1 MTKRK
6 SIILLIIAVVI
17 VISTVIVIRV
27 NLSTEKQKNV
37 DDNSEL
43 FYVKETNS
51 NTSFDEK
58 KLKSATVYYN
68 SITNSKVSLQDI
80 EDAYTQKNDLYN
92 DYLKVYNEY
101 YVEAVRDSLD
111 LIARREYDC
120 FFYSELTEE
129 QQGKIDNI
137 FYAEQDLV
145 NAYYND
151 DSIMLC
157 DLKNSQQLEFYNEY
171 KNPDYVIN
179 DENMEVSGINKML
192 LEYPN
197 FHEEYADFSDEK
209 ILRLFHGRE
218 KNGSLEFDEDELAK
232 YAFYY
237 NLLTESDVSVEDLE
251 TACKEKND
259 LCYDYLGYEY
269 WFLDGLEKSL
279 KMISFYENQTA
290 GYDISDIRHLEK
302 IYLCLQEIVN
312 DYYGDSRIMFYEL
325 SADKRE
331 ELCKAYVDPTYLMN
345 ESIMGNASQIIGGT
359 KISGHGLIT
368 YKSGNNVIIRHK
380 RKNGEILIVEG
391 KYKDIEGLSVG
402 DYVEYSFHDNCNYS
416 TNKYNGVQFEEIESQ
431 DKPKNFN
438 EESYYAPEQAA
449 KKNRMIDIGALIF
462 GSACIVAMVVYF
474 RKINNQIEEGNK

>member
-6 SIILLIIAVVI
+6 SIILFIIAAVI

-43 FYVKETNS
+43 FYVKETDS

-129 QQGKIDNI
+129 QQGEIDNI

-145 NAYYND
+145 NDYYGVEEVKLYN
-151 DSIMLC
+151 
-157 DLKNSQQLEFYNEY
+157 LKNCQQLEFYNLY
-171 KNPDYVIN
+171 INPEYVIN
-179 DENMEVSGINKML
+179 DANMEVSDSNKML
-192 LEYPN
+192 LEYPV
-197 FHEEYADFSDEK
+197 FHEEYADLKDETK
-209 ILRLFHGRE
+209 LRHFGGRDNKGE
-218 KNGSLEFDEDELAK
+218 IEFDKHYLSIS
-232 YAFYY
+232 AFYY
-237 NLLTESDVSVEDLE
+237 SLLTESDVSVEDLE
-251 TACKEKND
+251 IAYEKKND
-259 LCYDYLGYEY
+259 LFYDYLGYDY
-269 WFLDGLEKSL
+269 WFHDGLEKSL

-290 GYDISDIRHLEK
+290 DYDISDIRHLEK

-312 DYYGDSRIMFYEL
+312 DYYGDSRIMYYEL

-380 RKNGEILIVEG
+380 RKNGEILIIEG
-391 KYKDIEGLSVG
+391 KYKDIEGFSVG

-462 GSACIVAMVVYF
+462 GGACIVAMVVYF

>member
-1 MTKRK
+1 MTRKK
-6 SIILLIIAVVI
+6 SIILLIIVVLI
-17 VISTVIVIRV
+17 IISTGIVIRI
-27 NLSTEKQKNV
+27 NLSAKNKKSV
-37 DDNSEL
+37 DANREL
-43 FYVKETNS
+43 FYVNETDS
-51 NTSFDEK
+51 KASFDEK
-58 KLKSATVYYN
+58 KLKAATVYYN
-68 SITNSKVSLQDI
+68 SITNNKVSLQDI
-80 EDAYTQKNDLYN
+80 EDAYTQKNGLYD

-179 DENMEVSGINKML
+179 DENMEVIGINKML

-209 ILRLFHGRE
+209 ILRLFHGRA

-269 WFLDGLEKSL
+269 IYIDALEESL
-279 KMISFYENQTA
+279 EMISFWENQTFV
-290 GYDISDIRHLEK
+290 YDVEDIRKLEK
-302 IYLCLQEIVN
+302 TYLRLQEIVN
-312 DYYGDSRIMFYEL
+312 DYYGDFRIEFFRLDDKQCQEVYE
-325 SADKRE
+325 
-331 ELCKAYVDPTYLMN
+331 AYLNPEYEMD
-345 ESIMGNASQIIGGT
+345 ESIMGNSLEYYGNSEIR
-359 KISGHGLIT
+359 GHGLIT
-368 YKSGNNVIIRHK
+368 YKKGNNVTLRHK
-380 RKNGEILIVEG
+380 QKNGEIQIIEG
-391 KYKDIEGLSVG
+391 KYKDIEGLSEG
-402 DYVEYSFHDNCNYS
+402 DYVEYVFRGYGSYS
-416 TNKYNGVQFEEIESQ
+416 SNKYNGIQFEAIESQ

-449 KKNRMIDIGALIF
+449 KKNQMIDIGALIF